1 MDNLF
6 YSRDEEDD
14 DVENVRKINLDE
26 LYDKKKEKD
35 LQKLQTFNRILNRIH
50 EKIKMTS
57 RQKLNS
63 SFCWYVVP
71 EVMLGYVNYDRAM
84 CISYVL
90 AKLEENDFQVRYTHP
105 NLIFI
110 SWGHYIPTYVRNEFK
125 KKTGIEIDESGD
137 LVPNDDAD
145 EGEAS
150 KNPFSKN
157 GNGSGSGSRGGN
169 NSSSAVGGMK
179 ANMNTLL
186 YKNGKTANPALAEV
200 AVKKKEYTPIN
211 SYKPTGK
218 FIYNESLFQH
228 IQNKTG
234 ES

>member
-6 YSRDEEDD
+6 YSRDEEDE

-35 LQKLQTFNRILNRIH
+35 LQKMQIFNRILNRIH
-50 EKIKMTS
+50 EKIKTTS
-57 RQKLNS
+57 RQKLNN

-71 EVMLGYVNYDRAM
+71 ELMLGYVNYDRAM

-125 KKTGIEIDESGD
+125 KKTGIAIDEHGNRKE
-137 LVPNDDAD
+137 VNAD
-145 EGEAS
+145 GTDGTDGGGGIRLITNSAS
-150 KNPFSKN
+150 A
-157 GNGSGSGSRGGN
+157 
-169 NSSSAVGGMK
+169 SSSASSAADNGGNLDH
-179 ANMNTLL
+179 ALL
-186 YKNGKTANPALAEV
+186 NRNKVMSGSNV
-200 AVKKKEYTPIN
+200 IIKKEYKPIT
-211 SYKPTGK
+211 SYKPTGNLVYSNDFLK
-218 FIYNESLFQH
+218 KIDEKIN
-228 IQNKTG
+228 N
-234 ES
+234 

>member
-6 YSRDEEDD
+6 YSRNEEND

-71 EVMLGYVNYDRAM
+71 EVMLGYVNYDRTM

-125 KKTGIEIDESGD
+125 KKTGIAIDEHGNRKDENTTDETNSGIR
-137 LVPNDDAD
+137 LITN
-145 EGEAS
+145 
-150 KNPFSKN
+150 
-157 GNGSGSGSRGGN
+157 SGSSSDNANLDHALLNKNKSSIGSTTN
-169 NSSSAVGGMK
+169 I
-179 ANMNTLL
+179 
-186 YKNGKTANPALAEV
+186 
-200 AVKKKEYTPIN
+200 KKEYKPIN
-211 SYKPTGK
+211 SYKPTGNLVYSNDFLK
-218 FIYNESLFQH
+218 KIDEKIN
-228 IQNKTG
+228 N
-234 ES
+234 

>member
-6 YSRDEEDD
+6 YSRDEEDE

-57 RQKLNS
+57 RQKMNN
-63 SFCWYVVP
+63 SFCWYVIP
-71 EVMLGYVNYDRAM
+71 ELMLGYVNYDRTM

-125 KKTGIEIDESGD
+125 KKTGIAIDEHGNRKEDSTNE
-137 LVPNDDAD
+137 NDGTD
-145 EGEAS
+145 
-150 KNPFSKN
+150 
-157 GNGSGSGSRGGN
+157 GGGGIRLITN
-169 NSSSAVGGMK
+169 NSSSNADNGG
-179 ANMNTLL
+179 NLDHTLL
-186 YKNGKTANPALAEV
+186 NRNKAVIGQNGANGASGANANV
-200 AVKKKEYTPIN
+200 IIKKEYKPIT
-211 SYKPTGK
+211 SYKPTGHLVYSNDFLK
-218 FIYNESLFQH
+218 KIDERIN
-228 IQNKTG
+228 N
-234 ES
+234 

>member
-6 YSRDEEDD
+6 YSHDEEDE

-35 LQKLQTFNRILNRIH
+35 LQKLQIFNRILNRIH

-71 EVMLGYVNYDRAM
+71 EVMLGYVNYDRTM

-125 KKTGIEIDESGD
+125 KKTGIAIDEHGNRKDENNISDGTDSGGGIRLITNSNNSGSD
-137 LVPNDDAD
+137 
-145 EGEAS
+145 G
-150 KNPFSKN
+150 N
-157 GNGSGSGSRGGN
+157 GNIDHALLNRNKSAGGS
-169 NSSSAVGGMK
+169 
-179 ANMNTLL
+179 NT
-186 YKNGKTANPALAEV
+186 NV
-200 AVKKKEYTPIN
+200 IIKKEYKPIT
-211 SYKPTGK
+211 SYKPTGNLVYSNDFLK
-218 FIYNESLFQH
+218 KIDERIN
-228 IQNKTG
+228 N
-234 ES
+234 

>member
-6 YSRDEEDD
+6 YSRDEEDE

-35 LQKLQTFNRILNRIH
+35 LQKLQIFNRILNRIH
-50 EKIKMTS
+50 EKIKTTS
-57 RQKLNS
+57 RQKLNN

-71 EVMLGYVNYDRAM
+71 ELMLGYVNYDRAM

-125 KKTGIEIDESGD
+125 KKTGIAIDEHGNRKED
-137 LVPNDDAD
+137 TT
-145 EGEAS
+145 
-150 KNPFSKN
+150 N
-157 GNGSGSGSRGGN
+157 GNDGTDGGGGIRLITNSASASSNADNGGN
-169 NSSSAVGGMK
+169 LDHALLNRNKTVAGTGPN
-179 ANMNTLL
+179 AN
-186 YKNGKTANPALAEV
+186 V
-200 AVKKKEYTPIN
+200 IIKKEYKPIT
-211 SYKPTGK
+211 SYKPTGHLVYSNDFLK
-218 FIYNESLFQH
+218 KIDEKINQ
-228 IQNKTG
+228 
-234 ES
+234 